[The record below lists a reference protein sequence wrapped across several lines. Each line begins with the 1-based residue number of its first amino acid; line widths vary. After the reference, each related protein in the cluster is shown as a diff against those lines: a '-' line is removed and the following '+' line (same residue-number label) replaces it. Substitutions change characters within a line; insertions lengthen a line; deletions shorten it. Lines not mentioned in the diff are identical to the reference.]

1 MLTASKI
8 GYSLSG
14 NALKII
20 ATITMLIDHIG
31 VILLPQ
37 ITLFRVIGRISFPIF
52 AFMIAEGCAH
62 TKNKLRYFLS
72 VFLLGIGCQ
81 LVLYIA
87 KGPEKLNVLISFSIS
102 MLGIYA
108 LQYMKNKVFCDKIHL
123 TKKCFSVLVFVFAII
138 GIYYLNKFLR
148 IDYGFFG
155 CMLPLSVSIFRAP
168 ATNRFVFLK
177 RLDNKFLHLTLL
189 GICLVFMALKYR
201 GVQIY
206 ALFSILLLLFYS
218 GERGKFK
225 MKYFFYLFYPIHLV
239 ILEGI
244 SYILLVINQ
253 Q

>member
-1 MLTASKI
+1 MLALAKS
-8 GYSLSG
+8 GYGLSG
-14 NALKII
+14 NALRII
-20 ATITMLIDHIG
+20 AAITMLIDHIG
-31 VILLPQ
+31 FILLPQ
-37 ITLFRVIGRISFPIF
+37 ITLLRIIGRVSFPIF

-138 GIYYLNKFLR
+138 VIYYLNKFLR
-148 IDYGFFG
+148 IDYGFLG
-155 CMLPLSVSIFRAP
+155 CMLPLSVSIFKVP

-218 GERGKFK
+218 GERGKYK
-225 MKYFFYLFYPIHLV
+225 MKYFFYIFYPVHLV

-244 SYILLVINQ
+244 AYIIKLL
-253 Q
+253 